1 MRTRQATWERATP
14 PRGLN
19 YDPYEHA
26 DALGIEVIHRP
37 LVSAHGLWLPDYNC
51 IVLRTGMKRSQE
63 RSALAHEI
71 GHAALGHHD
80 DRPLHERRADVFAAE
95 HLVTEPEARR
105 AVAYCS
111 DIHGLAFELCVSV
124 RILAAWFGI
133 RAVRAEPTCD
143 AWPL

>member
-1 MRTRQATWERATP
+1 MTIQRRTLWSRTLR
-14 PRGLN
+14 RGLA

-26 DALGIEVIHRP
+26 DVLGIEVVHKPIT
-37 LVSAHGLWLPDYNC
+37 SAHGLWLPDYNC
-51 IVLRTGMKRSQE
+51 IVIRSGMRRIHD

-71 GHAALGHHD
+71 GHAVLGHDD

-95 HLVTEPEARR
+95 HMVLEPEARR
-105 AVAYCS
+105 AVAHCP
-111 DIHGLAFELCVSV
+111 DIHALAFELGVSV